1 MAACLITVTGTSG
14 VIRIN
19 YTINAIPYTIE
30 TSIGE
35 FYIDDTATDVTYTTL
50 SGDLIATD
58 DGCLTPAIAELPANC
73 YKISWTNVGTEYN
86 IANAIFLGY
95 GIGGQITI
103 PDVSFPNGRYSFVDA
118 INNLG
123 NDNVKVIGYKTV
135 GLTEVSTVFSRSFIL
150 KVLGTERPDL
160 RVRNTDNT
168 GYIFIHGVL
177 QPDCLPQAGYTIVDP
192 CYNTLPPAP

>member
-19 YTINAIPYTIE
+19 YTIGSTPYTIE
-30 TSIGE
+30 TSIGA

-58 DGCLTPAIAELPANC
+58 DSCLTPAIAELPANC
-73 YKISWTNVGTEYN
+73 YKLSWTNVGTEYN
-86 IANAIFLGY
+86 VANAIFLGY

-103 PDVSFPNGRYSFVDA
+103 PDISFPNVRYSFVDA

-123 NDNVKVIGYKTV
+123 NENVKVIGYKTV
-135 GLTEVSTVFSRSFIL
+135 GLSDVSTVFSRSFIL

-160 RVRNTDNT
+160 RIRNTDNT
-168 GYIFIHGVL
+168 GFIFIHGEL
-177 QPDCLPQAGYTIVDP
+177 QTNCLPQAGYTIVDP